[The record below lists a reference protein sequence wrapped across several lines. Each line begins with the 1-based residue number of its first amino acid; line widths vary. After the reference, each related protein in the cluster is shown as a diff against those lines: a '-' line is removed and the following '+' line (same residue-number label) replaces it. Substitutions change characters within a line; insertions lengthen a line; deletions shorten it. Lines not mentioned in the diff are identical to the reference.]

1 MMKTGF
7 KQVTSG
13 LLSETY
19 LEAHVRLYFHSIGNN
34 NLIVLG

>member
-19 LEAHVRLYFHSIGNN
+19 LEAHVRLHFQFWQ
-34 NLIVLG
+34 